1 MNKKG
6 HICAADG
13 GYSPTRAVVI
23 DAHNSIRWPGTLVHG
38 GSCRHAAV
46 FMIVWVATAC
56 SVGVRPA
63 FCPETC
69 YFLVIEHALEAIG
82 SKAKKAASKAPKSND
97 DNIRNMTSS
106 HGRLCTSYTN
116 LGPNSA
122 NSCGEPAASRLK
134 ERQLAHSQHCKRAKP
149 FAGRQPQWPAAVLQ
163 IAFRPSISVC
173 EYLRNGRGNLP
184 LRRDRRHSRKDL
196 LLIHKNDRS
205 DAAQ

>member
-1 MNKKG
+1 VNKKG

-13 GYSPTRAVVI
+13 GYSPTRADVI

-38 GSCRHAAV
+38 DSCRHAAV

-97 DNIRNMTSS
+97 DNYSK
-106 HGRLCTSYTN
+106 YD
-116 LGPNSA
+116 
-122 NSCGEPAASRLK
+122 LK
-134 ERQLAHSQHCKRAKP
+134 PWKTVHFLHKSRAK
-149 FAGRQPQWPAAVLQ
+149 FGKFMR
-163 IAFRPSISVC
+163 
-173 EYLRNGRGNLP
+173 
-184 LRRDRRHSRKDL
+184 
-196 LLIHKNDRS
+196 
-205 DAAQ
+205 